1 MRIAIAIVR
10 NSVYSQGIP
19 MHLMPLRYHLYRPD
33 MKTLDDRSLTVEE
46 KLLRI
51 RTDAVKEGV
60 LEGFAEI
67 ERGEVVKLTRDDL
80 RREASRCRKSHTRHN

>member
-1 MRIAIAIVR
+1 
-10 NSVYSQGIP
+10 
-19 MHLMPLRYHLYRPD
+19 

-51 RTDAVKEGV
+51 RTDAVKEDV

-80 RREASRCRKSHTRHN
+80 RREANRCRKSHTRHN